1 MEKTIPSD
9 LSGIHISKIVP
20 RPAFGAKFKPQTVD
34 VVCNHYNFTLGENG
48 KIYQWD
54 VKYEPELEK
63 DSREVRNE
71 IFAQNRKDII
81 KKVGLF
87 IRTGDIL
94 FTFSKSNLGETLIG
108 PFQGHKK
115 YSLYIKSINK
125 EMDFG
130 NIDAPDETRLQ
141 IFKVV
146 NSGVKSIMKNLGY
159 TEFGF
164 SRKFYDLA
172 KKQEIHQGDFILD
185 IKSGYF
191 TSIDL
196 YQNKVPKL
204 MIDCSSRIIRQYSL
218 WEEYEFYQEKGMAH
232 EDILYEYIE
241 GKNFM
246 ASYGNNRVYKI
257 DGVDKKMTPLSAF
270 PDKSKAATFK
280 EYFLKQYGQKIQNDK
295 QFMVYSIRINK
306 QTVEGVTK
314 ETEEKVWLVPELLK
328 PCGLTDTL
336 RNDRF
341 AMQEIAKFTKLIPPT
356 RDERQKA
363 LIKVIN
369 SLTGTDKKGNDK
381 NEIGLKIDPNS
392 NRIKGKLLKFPE
404 IKLSKPMIPDR
415 GNFIIKNAIYDQTA
429 KLERWLVVCNNKDA
443 DLAGQFA
450 LKLKESSKALG
461 IQVDKP
467 KVTGINPEKGNNL
480 TDSDIIKVIEK
491 TAGAKIVLVFLPKAN
506 ADRVYKRVKAYCN
519 QQIGIPTQFFTNW
532 SFKNTKNI
540 DNLSVASKVLI
551 QMCAKLRAKIWKV
564 QLPTDINING
574 HQTMIVGADV
584 FHKSMHESVTS
595 VVSTYDK
602 DFTSYFSQTSVQKR
616 KGDDTLYNIA
626 EAVKNAARRYVKEN
640 KAPPNLIVMFRDGVG
655 QSQIDGVREKE
666 VKSLVKGLQ
675 TEFNGHNVKLAYIIV
690 TKRISDRFFVE
701 TNQGLDN
708 PSGGLIIDN
717 TVVKDNFDYFM
728 VAQAVSRA
736 QGTATP
742 TNYNVIFNNT
752 DLKAESFYELTYH
765 QCFSYYNWS
774 GPLKV
779 PAVIMMANKLADVV
793 GQTHSGKAGGYKDTA
808 ESLKDSL
815 FFL

>member
-1 MEKTIPSD
+1 MESAIAIPKFVQRPQCS
-9 LSGIHISKIVP
+9 P
-20 RPAFGAKFKPQTVD
+20 RFKPQIVD
-34 VVCNHYNFTLGENG
+34 VVCNHYDFTLGEKG

-54 VKYEPELEK
+54 VKFDPDLEK

-71 IFAQNRKDII
+71 IFARNRKDII

-94 FTFSKSNLGETLIG
+94 FTFSPSNLGETLIG
-108 PFQGHKK
+108 PFEGHGK
-115 YSLYIKSINK
+115 YKLYIKYINK
-125 EMDFG
+125 MLDFG
-130 NIDAPDETRLQ
+130 NMDAPDDSRMQ

-164 SRKFYDLA
+164 SRKFYDL
-172 KKQEIHQGDFILD
+172 KKEQKIHNGDWILD
-185 IKSGYF
+185 IKSGFF

-204 MIDCSSRIIRQYSL
+204 LVDCTSRILRVYSL
-218 WEEYEFYQEKGMAH
+218 WEEYSYFKEKGLPH
-232 EDILYEYIE
+232 DEILTEYIE

-257 DGVDKKMTPLSAF
+257 DGVEKTMTPLSPF
-270 PDKSKAATFK
+270 PDLSKAKTFK
-280 EYFLKQYGQKIQNDK
+280 EYLLKQYGQKVQDDK
-295 QFMVYSIRINK
+295 QFMVYSIRLNK
-306 QTVEGVTK
+306 QMVEGQLR
-314 ETEEKVWLVPELLK
+314 ETEEKVWLVPEFLK
-328 PCGLTDTL
+328 PCGLTDEL
-336 RNDRF
+336 RSDKT
-341 AMQEIAKFTKLIPPT
+341 AMQEIAKFTKLIPDS
-356 RDERQKA
+356 RDQRQQN
-363 LIKVIN
+363 LIKLIN
-369 SLTGTDKKGNDK
+369 NLAGKGDKGSLQ
-381 NEIGLKIDPNS
+381 NEIGLRIDPKS
-392 NRIKGKLLKFPE
+392 NRIKGKLLNYPE
-404 IKLSKPMIPDR
+404 IRLSKPMIPDR
-415 GNFIIKNAIYDQTA
+415 GNFIIKNKIFDQTA
-429 KLERWLVVCNNKDA
+429 KLERWLLIANNKDTE
-443 DLAGQFA
+443 LAGTFA
-450 LKLKESSKALG
+450 LKIKEASSALG
-461 IQVDKP
+461 IVVDKP
-467 KVTGINPEKGNNL
+467 KVIGVVPEKGSNL
-480 TDSDIIKVIEK
+480 SDLDIIKVIEK
-491 TAGAKIVLVFLPKAN
+491 TPGAKMVVIFLPKQN

-519 QQIGIPTQFFTNW
+519 QQLGVPSQFFTNW
-532 SFKNTKNI
+532 SFKFTKNI

-551 QMCAKLRAKIWKV
+551 QMCAKMKAKIWKV
-564 QLPTDINING
+564 QMPIDINVNG

-602 DFTSYFSQTSVQKR
+602 DFTSYYSQTSVQKR

-626 EAVKNAARRYVKEN
+626 ESVKNAARRYVKEN
-640 KAPPNLIVMFRDGVG
+640 KAPPNLIVVFRDGVG
-655 QSQIDGVREKE
+655 QSQIDSVREKE
-666 VKSLVKGLQ
+666 VQTLVKGLQ
-675 TEFNGHNVKLAYIIV
+675 NEFNGHNVKLAYIIV
-690 TKRISDRFFVE
+690 TKRLSDRFFVE
-701 TNQGLDN
+701 NGNKLDN
-708 PSGGLIIDN
+708 PSGGLIIDT

-728 VAQAVSRA
+728 VAQAVT

-793 GQTHSGKAGGYKDTA
+793 GQTHSGKQQGGYKDTA
-808 ESLKDSL
+808 EALKDSL